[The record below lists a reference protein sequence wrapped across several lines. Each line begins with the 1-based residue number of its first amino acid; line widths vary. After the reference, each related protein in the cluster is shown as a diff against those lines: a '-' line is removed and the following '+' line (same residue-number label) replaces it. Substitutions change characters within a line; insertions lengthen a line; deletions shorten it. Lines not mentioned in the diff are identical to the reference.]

1 MKSFKRCELK
11 NNKSRYNDRTSL
23 IKRVLASDED
33 YTTEKKVTIKGEELT
48 PWSMYIS
55 EKTGSVENYPEYSY
69 LEFSLYIYDS
79 IIDPIYYAEVFHIL
93 RLAKPGDVMNI
104 YINSPGGD
112 INTLCSFAAAIEE
125 TDAIIITHVDG
136 SADSAAFVLA
146 FMGDEIIFSEFS
158 QMMSHNVSMST
169 SRMDMANIEK
179 YAKITK
185 ETYRG
190 MLEKYCYRVLTTD
203 EITNICENGMEI
215 HLTSKECDER
225 LTKWLEEHKQEQ
237 KKMEEPCSCEECS
250 SSVKTHPI
258 LEDMVYPTDE
268 TEEMNV
274 FDTVVALGNTVQD
287 PLRTGVKVSK

>member
-23 IKRVLASDED
+23 IKRVLASDDD

-69 LEFSLYIYDS
+69 LEFSLYVYDS

-125 TDAIIITHVDG
+125 TDAAIITHVDG

-190 MLEKYCYRVLTTD
+190 MLEKYCYRVLTED
-203 EITNICENGMEI
+203 EINNICENGMEI

-225 LTKWLEEHKQEQ
+225 LTKWFEEHKQE
-237 KKMEEPCSCEECS
+237 EEEEHTCSCGGNCSCEN
-250 SSVKTHPI
+250 KN
-258 LEDMVYPTDE
+258 DKDE
-268 TEEMNV
+268 EPVNV
-274 FDTVVALGNTVQD
+274 FDSVVALGNTIQD
-287 PLRTGVKVSK
+287 PLRTGVKQK

>member
-1 MKSFKRCELK
+1 MKSFKRCVLK

-23 IKRVLASDED
+23 IKRVLSSEED

-146 FMGDEIIFSEFS
+146 FMGDEVIFSEFS

-203 EITNICENGMEI
+203 EINNICENGMEI

-225 LTKWLEEHKQEQ
+225 LTKWLEEHEQEQ
-237 KKMEEPCSCEECS
+237 EKKEDPCSCEECS
-250 SSVKTHPI
+250 SPVKTHQI

-268 TEEMNV
+268 SEEMNV
-274 FDTVVALGNTVQD
+274 FDSVVALGNTIQD
-287 PLRTGVKVSK
+287 PLKTGVKVSK

>member
-1 MKSFKRCELK
+1 MKSFKRCALK
-11 NNKSRYNDRTSL
+11 NNNKSRYIDRKAH
-23 IKRVLASDED
+23 IKSVLGVSEDD
-33 YTTEKKVTIKGEELT
+33 YTTEKKVTLKGEEYT
-48 PWSMYIS
+48 PWAMYIS
-55 EKTGSVENYPEYSY
+55 EKTGSVDDYPEYSY
-69 LEFSLYIYDS
+69 LDFSLYIYDS

-93 RLAKPGDVMNI
+93 RLAKPGDIMNI

-112 INTLCSFAAAIEE
+112 INTLCSFAAALEE
-125 TDAIIITHVDG
+125 TDAGIITHVDG

-190 MLEKYCYRVLTTD
+190 MLEKYCYRILTED
-203 EITNICENGMEI
+203 EINNICENGMEI

-225 LTKWLEEHKQEQ
+225 LTKWIEEHKNEEEEEHTCSCGGNCSCVNEND
-237 KKMEEPCSCEECS
+237 KDEEP
-250 SSVKTHPI
+250 V
-258 LEDMVYPTDE
+258 
-268 TEEMNV
+268 NV
-274 FDTVVALGNTVQD
+274 FDSVVALGNTIQD
-287 PLRTGVKVSK
+287 PLRTGVKQK